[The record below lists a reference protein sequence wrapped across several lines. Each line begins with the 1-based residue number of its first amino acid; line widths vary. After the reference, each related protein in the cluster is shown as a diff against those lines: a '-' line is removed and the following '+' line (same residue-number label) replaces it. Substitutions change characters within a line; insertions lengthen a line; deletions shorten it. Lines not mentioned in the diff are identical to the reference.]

1 MIYILDWITCCCYM
15 ALRRIKYSE
24 TGAETTAVA
33 NTSLIVGLLLISAFD
48 IILFLVSP
56 ELLQKLYHYGKL
68 YYVATLILSICLIY
82 SRYYLLRKDA
92 ISIMEERFK
101 KKKLTNV
108 WILNIIEWSILIFA
122 FYLCYCTTDFIQ
134 SRGIVFK

>member
-15 ALRRIKYSE
+15 ALRWIKYSE

-68 YYVATLILSICLIY
+68 YYVATLFFSICLIY

-108 WILNIIEWSILIFA
+108 WILNIIEWSILLFA